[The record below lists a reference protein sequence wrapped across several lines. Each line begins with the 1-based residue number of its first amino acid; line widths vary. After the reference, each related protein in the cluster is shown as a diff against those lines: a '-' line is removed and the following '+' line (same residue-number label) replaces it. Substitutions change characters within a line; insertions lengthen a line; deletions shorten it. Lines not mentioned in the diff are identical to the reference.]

1 MHSTKT
7 SKGEATRAAALDQ
20 AADLASRIGLQAL
33 SIGSLADELGMSKS
47 GLFAHFGSKE
57 ALQVQTLERA
67 ADAFTEIVVR
77 PALSI
82 APGEPRV
89 RALFDGWMDWERARA
104 MKGCIFIQSSAEFDD
119 QPGAVRD
126 TLERQQRQ
134 WLEFLAGAANRA
146 VTVGHFRADLDCDQ
160 FAFEFY
166 ALLIG
171 YGHSHRMM
179 RDPAAR
185 DRLKVGFERLVSS
198 ARANEDPA

>member
-1 MHSTKT
+1 MTNKT
-7 SKGEATRAAALDQ
+7 MSKGEATRIAALDQ

-33 SIGSLADELGMSKS
+33 SIGALADELGMSKS

-57 ALQVQTLERA
+57 MLQVQTLERA
-67 ADAFTEIVVR
+67 AEAFAEIVVR
-77 PALSI
+77 PAL
-82 APGEPRV
+82 AAAAGEPRV
-89 RALFDGWMDWERARA
+89 RALFDGWMEWERARA

-126 TLERQQRQ
+126 TLEAQQRQ
-134 WLEFLAGAANRA
+134 WLEFLEGAADRA
-146 VTVGHFRADLDCDQ
+146 VGLGHFRRDLDCAQ

-171 YGHSHRMM
+171 YGHAHRMM

-185 DRLKVGFERLVSS
+185 DRLRVGFERLIDS
-198 ARANEDPA
+198 ARPSGEEA